1 VAEVEA
7 VPCAYGG
14 WYAAGSPYPPGR
26 ADAVPTAAMK
36 ARVRSMFVAFDG
48 VIGVENVGIVV
59 ITRENRAKKDDREIL
74 GPSESDLDI

>member
-1 VAEVEA
+1 
-7 VPCAYGG
+7 
-14 WYAAGSPYPPGR
+14 
-26 ADAVPTAAMK
+26 
-36 ARVRSMFVAFDG
+36 MFVAFDG